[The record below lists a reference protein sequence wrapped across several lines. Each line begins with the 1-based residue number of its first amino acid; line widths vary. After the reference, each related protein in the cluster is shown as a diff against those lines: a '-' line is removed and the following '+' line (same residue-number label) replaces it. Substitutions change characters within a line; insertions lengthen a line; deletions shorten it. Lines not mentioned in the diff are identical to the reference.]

1 MTEHNVASVRKL
13 LVDRYQDLRDRLG
26 RKLGSSDR
34 ASDALHDAWLRLAS
48 ADSRSAVQSP
58 QNYLFRIALN
68 AAEDQRRKER
78 RARGAADIDDAMD
91 VADDAPTPE
100 AVTLA
105 KSELAAV
112 EAVLAGF
119 SARRRAIF
127 LAARLHDIPRQVIA
141 DRLGISRR
149 LVAKELLAAHTA
161 FVARFK
167 EFRD

>member
-1 MTEHNVASVRKL
+1 
-13 LVDRYQDLRDRLG
+13 
-26 RKLGSSDR
+26 
-34 ASDALHDAWLRLAS
+34 
-48 ADSRSAVQSP
+48 
-58 QNYLFRIALN
+58 LN
-68 AAEDQRRKER
+68 AADDQRRKER
-78 RARGAADIDDAMD
+78 RDHGGADIDDVLD

-119 SARRRAIF
+119 SPRRRAIF

-141 DRLGISRR
+141 DRLGVSRR

-161 FVARFK
+161 FLARFR
-167 EFRD
+167 EFKN

>member
-1 MTEHNVASVRKL
+1 MTDYNVAYVRKL
-13 LVDRYQDLRDRLG
+13 FIDRYHDMRDRLS

-48 ADSRSAVQSP
+48 TDSMNAVQSP

-68 AAEDQRRKER
+68 AADDQRRKER
-78 RARGAADIDDAMD
+78 RDRGVADIDDVLE

-100 AVTLA
+100 AITLA
-105 KSELAAV
+105 KSELAMAEV
-112 EAVLAGF
+112 VLASF
-119 SARRRAIF
+119 SPRRRAIF

-161 FVARFK
+161 FVARFREYK
-167 EFRD
+167 G